1 MFTLKF
7 HLAGQCCNWFKSGN
21 SVIRVK
27 QVETINFVAYF
38 HSQRVIIDLWRVSR
52 LKCGCRPLNA
62 GDLVGLCC
70 NSFQE
75 IDCRRSLCLSNF
87 SLSFCHYQLINCS
100 LCVHCSITSIM
111 CAWLLMRTHRFL
123 ILLTT
128 TLMCF
133 RCRLDS
139 SFSVCS
145 SVSSHYCCCCKVTSS
160 QVCVCC
166 KPECQ
171 QERPESC
178 GYCGN

>member
-1 MFTLKF
+1 MY
-7 HLAGQCCNWFKSGN
+7 
-21 SVIRVK
+21 
-27 QVETINFVAYF
+27 E
-38 HSQRVIIDLWRVSR
+38 
-52 LKCGCRPLNA
+52 
-62 GDLVGLCC
+62 
-70 NSFQE
+70 
-75 IDCRRSLCLSNF
+75 CLSNF

-178 GYCGN
+178 GYCGNWRFGQRKDFLLQMLEIQKGLRLINWNICWFHLD